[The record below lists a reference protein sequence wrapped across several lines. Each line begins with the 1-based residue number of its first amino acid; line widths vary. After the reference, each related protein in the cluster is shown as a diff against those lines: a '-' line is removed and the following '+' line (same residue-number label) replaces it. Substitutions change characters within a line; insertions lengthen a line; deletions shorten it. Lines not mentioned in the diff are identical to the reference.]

1 MTDET
6 SLDVVLTH
14 LETALDRES
23 AVRSSI
29 EQRIGSL
36 TGVYTAVVAAGI
48 ALAALVETDTPISTG
63 APRIMLVIGGGLA
76 VAGLVACVA
85 GLTPQL
91 VGEPTDGDYLA
102 LPRLA
107 RADDDANIGTY
118 EGKYDLAEALA
129 EDLVVMRH
137 GSGFK
142 ANCLAIGAA
151 GFVASLT
158 LFTLSLVVAL

>member
-1 MTDET
+1 MASET
-6 SLDVVLTH
+6 ALDVVLSH

-23 AVRSSI
+23 AARSSI

-63 APRIMLVIGGGLA
+63 APRILLVLGGATA
-76 VAGLVACVA
+76 VVGLVACVA
-85 GLTPQL
+85 GVTPQL

-107 RADDDANIGTY
+107 REDDVAGIGTY
-118 EGKYDLAEALA
+118 DGKYDLAEALA
-129 EDLVVMRH
+129 EDLVVMRN

-142 ANCLAIGAA
+142 ANCLAVGAA
-151 GFVASLT
+151 GFVVSLT
-158 LFTLSLVVAL
+158 FFAMSLIVAL